1 MCLNTFLNVKAAF
14 NQKKVLIGL
23 LRYIRECSFKAPV
36 SGSERGQACL
46 LIKTGT
52 VAVAGDSGDTQ
63 LRIVPNI
70 PDGPIAV
77 LCSALN

>member
-1 MCLNTFLNVKAAF
+1 MKTGPSL
-14 NQKKVLIGL
+14 GL
-23 LRYIRECSFKAPV
+23 YNFKLREGSLQASV
-36 SGSERGQACL
+36 SGAERGRACL

-63 LRIVPNI
+63 LCIVPNI

>member
-23 LRYIRECSFKAPV
+23 LRYIREGSFKAPV
-36 SGSERGQACL
+36 SGAERGQACL

-52 VAVAGDSGDTQ
+52 VAVAGDTQ

>member
-1 MCLNTFLNVKAAF
+1 MKAGPFLWLYNF
-14 NQKKVLIGL
+14 N
-23 LRYIRECSFKAPV
+23 LREGSFQAPV
-36 SGSERGQACL
+36 SGAERGRACL

-63 LRIVPNI
+63 LCIVPNI